1 MNLDSLCGSLE
12 SWLLG
17 HQGIAY
23 IFLFYI
29 GFKTVTPRIQCILVS
44 VLSDKQEKWIFLS

>member
-1 MNLDSLCGSLE
+1 MNLVSLCGSLE

-44 VLSDKQEKWIFLS
+44 VLSDKQEKWILLS